1 MRPAKAFIFIILL
14 QIVPYIH
21 SGFFEIGF
29 VLHNLVLIFPS
40 NLPHF
45 VTLASPFGGFLL
57 ILLIGE
63 DL

>member
-1 MRPAKAFIFIILL
+1 L
-14 QIVPYIH
+14 
-21 SGFFEIGF
+21 SFFEIGF

-45 VTLASPFGGFLL
+45 VVLASPFGGFLL